1 MTFQGISKPAWT
13 VLTVIYLCAAAGLI
27 AQTPA
32 STPKFLY
39 AVNELSNSISAY
51 GINPA
56 TGALTPVAGSP
67 FSTPPMP
74 HWIAFNPSGT
84 TAYVVT
90 DNSTVAS
97 LVTFSINKQT
107 GALDNAG
114 TLSLSSPSFFVPMVE
129 RSGRFLVLAGA
140 RSNTVDLFRLDPS
153 TGEPNQGASFPAG
166 NLPWSAAI
174 DPLNRFVYVAGSSN
188 RLVGYVLDAT
198 HGKLNEVPGS
208 PFRVR
213 SLVPTPS
220 KRPVNQIAIMDAS
233 GNFLYVTDPVTQT
246 ISGFVVNPGTGS
258 LSPISGSPFSSQ
270 GIAPFDLAIDP
281 AGRYLYA
288 GDWHK
293 GLIAAFAISNS
304 GALVPIAGS
313 PIVTP
318 FMTASKSGGAIAL
331 AVDHS
336 GHFLYASSTEANQIV
351 GFTIDP
357 ASGALHQASAP
368 VATEQH
374 PFRLAVVH

>member
-1 MTFQGISKPAWT
+1 MTFHRTSKLAWT
-13 VLTVIYLCAAAGLI
+13 ALTLIYLCASAGLI

-32 STPKFLY
+32 STPQFLY

-51 GINPA
+51 SINSA
-56 TGALTPVAGSP
+56 TGALTPVVGSP

-74 HWIAFNPSGT
+74 HWIAFNPSAT

-107 GALDNAG
+107 GALANAG

-140 RSNTVDLFRLDPS
+140 RSNTVDLFLLDPS
-153 TGEPNQGASFPAG
+153 TGKPNRVASFPAG
-166 NLPWSAAI
+166 NLPWSTTI
-174 DPLNRFVYVAGSSN
+174 DPLNRFVYLAGSSN
-188 RLVGYVLDAT
+188 HLVGYVLDT
-198 HGKLNEVPGS
+198 SLGKLTEIPGS

-213 SLVPTPS
+213 SLVPIPS
-220 KRPVNQIAIMDAS
+220 KQPVNQIAIMDAS
-233 GNFLYVTDPVTQT
+233 GNFLYVTDPATKT
-246 ISGFVVNPGTGS
+246 ISGYVVNPGTGS

-270 GIAPFDLAIDP
+270 GIAVFDAAMDP
-281 AGRYLYA
+281 AGNYLYVS
-288 GDWHK
+288 DWHK

-313 PIVTP
+313 PLVTP
-318 FMTASKSGGAIAL
+318 FMTTSKPGGGIAL
-331 AVDHS
+331 AVTPS

-351 GFTIDP
+351 GFAIDP
-357 ASGALHQASAP
+357 ASGALHQVSAP

-374 PFRLAVVH
+374 PFRLAVVP

>member
-1 MTFQGISKPAWT
+1 MTITWTSKIACT
-13 VLTVIYLCAAAGLI
+13 ALAMICICTGLV
-27 AQTPA
+27 AQTPSSA
-32 STPKFLY
+32 PKFLY

-51 GINPA
+51 SINSA

-74 HWIAFNPSGT
+74 HWIAFSPSGKN
-84 TAYVVT
+84 AYVVT

-97 LVTFSINKQT
+97 LVTFSIDKQT
-107 GALDNAG
+107 GALGNAG

-153 TGEPNQGASFPAG
+153 TGEPNREASFPAG
-166 NLPWSAAI
+166 NLPWSNTI
-174 DPLNRFVYVAGSSN
+174 DPLNRFVYLAGSSN
-188 RLVGYVLDAT
+188 HLVGYMLDAT
-198 HGKLNEVPGS
+198 HGKLSEVPGS

-220 KRPVNQIAIMDAS
+220 KQPVNQIAIMDAS
-233 GNFLYVTDPVTQT
+233 GNFLYVTDPTTKT
-246 ISGFVVNPGTGS
+246 ISGYVVNPGTGS

-270 GIAPFDLAIDP
+270 GITAFDLAMGP
-281 AGRYLYA
+281 GGRYLYA

-293 GLIAAFAISNS
+293 GLIAGFAISSS
-304 GALVPIAGS
+304 GALAPIAGS
-313 PIVTP
+313 PFVTP
-318 FMTASKSGGAIAL
+318 FMTASKPGGATAL
-331 AVDHS
+331 AVEPS
-336 GHFLYASSTEANQIV
+336 GHFLYASSTEANQII
-351 GFTIDP
+351 GFSIDP
-357 ASGALHQASAP
+357 ASGALHQLSAP

-374 PFRLAVVH
+374 PFRLAVVQ